1 MSEKEY
7 EDQVEGRNSVL
18 ELLESGKDI
27 NKIFI
32 QIGEKHGSIN
42 KIISKAK
49 ENRIVIVQAEKSKLD
64 KMSQTN
70 NHQGVIAI
78 VPPFEYSSVED
89 IVEEAKKRNEQPFI
103 LILDGI
109 EDPHNL
115 GAIIRTCE
123 AAGFD
128 NIIIPKNRSVSI
140 NGTVVKT
147 SVGTIERVKIAQV
160 TNLNNAIQTL
170 KKKGYWIIGTDMIGT
185 DYKELDYN
193 GKVAI
198 VIGNEGVGIS
208 RLVKENCDFIA
219 TIPMNGQVNSLNASV
234 AAGVLLFE
242 ILRQRR

>member
-1 MSEKEY
+1 MY
-7 EDQVEGRNSVL
+7 VYGRNVIKDYKNLKKVYVQDSL
-18 ELLESGKDI
+18 KNSELVKNI
-27 NKIFI
+27 NVPIKYL
-32 QIGEKHGSIN
+32 N
-42 KIISKAK
+42 KR
-49 ENRIVIVQAEKSKLD
+49 ELD
-64 KMSQTN
+64 KLVSG
-70 NHQGVIAI
+70 NHQGI
-78 VPPFEYSSVED
+78 VGEVED
-89 IVEEAKKRNEQPFI
+89 YKYFELNDLDNDVIV
-103 LILDGI
+103 ILDHL

-242 ILRQRR
+242 ILRRRR

>member
-1 MSEKEY
+1 MY
-7 EDQVEGRNSVL
+7 VYGRNVIKDYKNLKKVYVQDNLKNS
-18 ELLESGKDI
+18 ELVKNI
-27 NKIFI
+27 NVPIKYL
-32 QIGEKHGSIN
+32 N
-42 KIISKAK
+42 KR
-49 ENRIVIVQAEKSKLD
+49 ELD
-64 KMSQTN
+64 KMVSG
-70 NHQGVIAI
+70 NHQGI
-78 VPPFEYSSVED
+78 VGEVED
-89 IVEEAKKRNEQPFI
+89 YKYFELNDLDNDVIV
-103 LILDGI
+103 ILDHL
-109 EDPHNL
+109 EDSHNL

>member
-1 MSEKEY
+1 MY
-7 EDQVEGRNSVL
+7 VYGRNVIKDYKNLKKVYVQDSL
-18 ELLESGKDI
+18 KNSELVKNI
-27 NKIFI
+27 NVPIKYL
-32 QIGEKHGSIN
+32 N
-42 KIISKAK
+42 KR
-49 ENRIVIVQAEKSKLD
+49 ELD
-64 KMSQTN
+64 KMVSG
-70 NHQGVIAI
+70 NHQGI
-78 VPPFEYSSVED
+78 VGE
-89 IVEEAKKRNEQPFI
+89 VEEYKYFELNDLDNDVI
-103 LILDGI
+103 VILDHL

>member
-1 MSEKEY
+1 M
-7 EDQVEGRNSVL
+7 V
-18 ELLESGKDI
+18 SG
-27 NKIFI
+27 
-32 QIGEKHGSIN
+32 
-42 KIISKAK
+42 
-49 ENRIVIVQAEKSKLD
+49 
-64 KMSQTN
+64 
-70 NHQGVIAI
+70 NHQGI
-78 VPPFEYSSVED
+78 VGEVED
-89 IVEEAKKRNEQPFI
+89 YKYFELNDLDNDVIV
-103 LILDGI
+103 ILDHL

>member
-1 MSEKEY
+1 MY
-7 EDQVEGRNSVL
+7 VYGRNVIKDYKNLKKVYVQDSL
-18 ELLESGKDI
+18 KNSELVKNI
-27 NKIFI
+27 NVPIKYL
-32 QIGEKHGSIN
+32 N
-42 KIISKAK
+42 KR
-49 ENRIVIVQAEKSKLD
+49 ELD
-64 KMSQTN
+64 KMVSG
-70 NHQGVIAI
+70 NHQGI
-78 VPPFEYSSVED
+78 VGEVED
-89 IVEEAKKRNEQPFI
+89 YKYFELNDLDNDVIV
-103 LILDGI
+103 ILDHL

-219 TIPMNGQVNSLNASV
+219 TILMNGQVNSLNASV

>member
-1 MSEKEY
+1 MY
-7 EDQVEGRNSVL
+7 VYGRNVIKDYKNLKKVYVQDSL
-18 ELLESGKDI
+18 KNSELVKNI
-27 NKIFI
+27 NVPIKYL
-32 QIGEKHGSIN
+32 N
-42 KIISKAK
+42 KR
-49 ENRIVIVQAEKSKLD
+49 ELD
-64 KMSQTN
+64 KMVSG
-70 NHQGVIAI
+70 NHQGI
-78 VPPFEYSSVED
+78 VGEVED
-89 IVEEAKKRNEQPFI
+89 YKYFELNDLDNDVIV
-103 LILDGI
+103 ILDHL

-193 GKVAI
+193 GKVAL

>member
-1 MSEKEY
+1 MY
-7 EDQVEGRNSVL
+7 VYGRNVIKDYKNLKKVYVQDSL
-18 ELLESGKDI
+18 KNSELVKNI
-27 NKIFI
+27 NVPIKYL
-32 QIGEKHGSIN
+32 N
-42 KIISKAK
+42 KR
-49 ENRIVIVQAEKSKLD
+49 ELD
-64 KMSQTN
+64 KMVSG
-70 NHQGVIAI
+70 NHQGI
-78 VPPFEYSSVED
+78 VGEVED
-89 IVEEAKKRNEQPFI
+89 YKYFELNDLDNDVIV
-103 LILDGI
+103 ILDHL

-128 NIIIPKNRSVSI
+128 NIIIPKKRSVSI

>member
-1 MSEKEY
+1 MY
-7 EDQVEGRNSVL
+7 VYGRNVIKDYKNLKKVYVQDSL
-18 ELLESGKDI
+18 KNSELVKNI
-27 NKIFI
+27 NVPIKYL
-32 QIGEKHGSIN
+32 N
-42 KIISKAK
+42 KR
-49 ENRIVIVQAEKSKLD
+49 ELD
-64 KMSQTN
+64 KMVSG
-70 NHQGVIAI
+70 NHQGI
-78 VPPFEYSSVED
+78 VGEVED
-89 IVEEAKKRNEQPFI
+89 YKYFELNDLDNDVIV
-103 LILDGI
+103 ILDHL

-140 NGTVVKT
+140 NETVVKT

-198 VIGNEGVGIS
+198 VIGNEGAGIS

>member
-1 MSEKEY
+1 MY
-7 EDQVEGRNSVL
+7 VYGRNVIKDYKNLKKVYVQDSL
-18 ELLESGKDI
+18 KNSELVKNI
-27 NKIFI
+27 NVPIKYL
-32 QIGEKHGSIN
+32 N
-42 KIISKAK
+42 KR
-49 ENRIVIVQAEKSKLD
+49 ELD
-64 KMSQTN
+64 KMVSG
-70 NHQGVIAI
+70 NHQGI
-78 VPPFEYSSVED
+78 VGKVED
-89 IVEEAKKRNEQPFI
+89 YKYFELNDLDNDVIV
-103 LILDGI
+103 ILDHL

-128 NIIIPKNRSVSI
+128 NIIIPKNRSASI

>member
-1 MSEKEY
+1 MY
-7 EDQVEGRNSVL
+7 VYGRNVIKDYKNLKKVYVQDSL
-18 ELLESGKDI
+18 KNSELVKNI
-27 NKIFI
+27 NVPIKYL
-32 QIGEKHGSIN
+32 N
-42 KIISKAK
+42 KR
-49 ENRIVIVQAEKSKLD
+49 ELD
-64 KMSQTN
+64 KMVSG
-70 NHQGVIAI
+70 NHQGI
-78 VPPFEYSSVED
+78 VGEVED
-89 IVEEAKKRNEQPFI
+89 YKYFELNDLDNDVIV
-103 LILDGI
+103 ILDHL

-242 ILRQRR
+242 ILRRRR

>member
-1 MSEKEY
+1 MY
-7 EDQVEGRNSVL
+7 VYGRNVIKDYKNLKKVYVQDSL
-18 ELLESGKDI
+18 KNSELVKNI
-27 NKIFI
+27 NVPIKYL
-32 QIGEKHGSIN
+32 N
-42 KIISKAK
+42 KR
-49 ENRIVIVQAEKSKLD
+49 ELD
-64 KMSQTN
+64 KMVSG
-70 NHQGVIAI
+70 NHQGI
-78 VPPFEYSSVED
+78 VGEVED
-89 IVEEAKKRNEQPFI
+89 YKYFELNDLDNDVIV
-103 LILDGI
+103 ILDHL

-160 TNLNNAIQTL
+160 TNLNNTIQTL

-234 AAGVLLFE
+234 AAGVFLFE

>member
-1 MSEKEY
+1 MY
-7 EDQVEGRNSVL
+7 VYGRNVIKDYKNLKKVYIQDSL
-18 ELLESGKDI
+18 KNSELVKNI
-27 NKIFI
+27 NVPIKYL
-32 QIGEKHGSIN
+32 N
-42 KIISKAK
+42 KR
-49 ENRIVIVQAEKSKLD
+49 ELD
-64 KMSQTN
+64 KMVSG
-70 NHQGVIAI
+70 NHQGI
-78 VPPFEYSSVED
+78 VGEVED
-89 IVEEAKKRNEQPFI
+89 YKYFELNDLDNDVIV
-103 LILDGI
+103 ILDHL

-198 VIGNEGVGIS
+198 VIGNEGAGIS

-242 ILRQRR
+242 ILRQRRWFFEL

>member
-1 MSEKEY
+1 MY
-7 EDQVEGRNSVL
+7 VYGRNVIKDYKNLKKVYVQDSL
-18 ELLESGKDI
+18 KNSELVKNI
-27 NKIFI
+27 NVPIKYL
-32 QIGEKHGSIN
+32 N
-42 KIISKAK
+42 KR
-49 ENRIVIVQAEKSKLD
+49 ELD
-64 KMSQTN
+64 KMVSG
-70 NHQGVIAI
+70 NHQGI
-78 VPPFEYSSVED
+78 VGEVED
-89 IVEEAKKRNEQPFI
+89 YKYFELNDLDNDVIV
-103 LILDGI
+103 ILDHL
-109 EDPHNL
+109 ENPHNL

>member
-1 MSEKEY
+1 MY
-7 EDQVEGRNSVL
+7 VYGRNVIKDYKNLKKVYVQDSL
-18 ELLESGKDI
+18 KNSELVKNI
-27 NKIFI
+27 NVPIKYL
-32 QIGEKHGSIN
+32 N
-42 KIISKAK
+42 KR
-49 ENRIVIVQAEKSKLD
+49 ELD
-64 KMSQTN
+64 KMVSG
-70 NHQGVIAI
+70 NHQGI
-78 VPPFEYSSVED
+78 VGEVED
-89 IVEEAKKRNEQPFI
+89 YKYFELNDLDNDVIV
-103 LILDGI
+103 ILDHL

-208 RLVKENCDFIA
+208 RLLKENCDFIA

>member
-1 MSEKEY
+1 MY
-7 EDQVEGRNSVL
+7 VYGRNVIKDYKNLKKVYIQDSL
-18 ELLESGKDI
+18 KNSELVKNI
-27 NKIFI
+27 NVPIKYL
-32 QIGEKHGSIN
+32 N
-42 KIISKAK
+42 KR
-49 ENRIVIVQAEKSKLD
+49 ELD
-64 KMSQTN
+64 KMVSG
-70 NHQGVIAI
+70 NHQGI
-78 VPPFEYSSVED
+78 VGEVED
-89 IVEEAKKRNEQPFI
+89 YKYFELNDLDNDVIV
-103 LILDGI
+103 ILDHL

-219 TIPMNGQVNSLNASV
+219 TIPMKGQVNSLNASV

>member
-1 MSEKEY
+1 MY
-7 EDQVEGRNSVL
+7 VYGRNVIKDYKNLKKVYVQDSL
-18 ELLESGKDI
+18 KNSELVKNI
-27 NKIFI
+27 NVPIKYL
-32 QIGEKHGSIN
+32 N
-42 KIISKAK
+42 KR
-49 ENRIVIVQAEKSKLD
+49 ELD
-64 KMSQTN
+64 KMVSG
-70 NHQGVIAI
+70 NHQGI
-78 VPPFEYSSVED
+78 VGEVED
-89 IVEEAKKRNEQPFI
+89 YKYFELNDLDNDVIV
-103 LILDGI
+103 ILDHL

-198 VIGNEGVGIS
+198 VIGNEGAGIS

>member
-1 MSEKEY
+1 MY
-7 EDQVEGRNSVL
+7 VYGRNVIKDYKNLKKVYIQDSL
-18 ELLESGKDI
+18 KNSELVKNI
-27 NKIFI
+27 NVPIKYL
-32 QIGEKHGSIN
+32 N
-42 KIISKAK
+42 KR
-49 ENRIVIVQAEKSKLD
+49 ELD
-64 KMSQTN
+64 KMVSG
-70 NHQGVIAI
+70 NHQGI
-78 VPPFEYSSVED
+78 VGEVED
-89 IVEEAKKRNEQPFI
+89 YKYFELNDLDNDVIV
-103 LILDGI
+103 ILDHL

-160 TNLNNAIQTL
+160 TNLNNTIQTL

>member
-1 MSEKEY
+1 MY
-7 EDQVEGRNSVL
+7 VYGRNVIKDYKNLKKVYVQDSL
-18 ELLESGKDI
+18 KNSELVKNI
-27 NKIFI
+27 NVPIKYL
-32 QIGEKHGSIN
+32 N
-42 KIISKAK
+42 KR
-49 ENRIVIVQAEKSKLD
+49 ELD
-64 KMSQTN
+64 KMVSG
-70 NHQGVIAI
+70 NHQGI
-78 VPPFEYSSVED
+78 VGEVED
-89 IVEEAKKRNEQPFI
+89 YKYFELNDLDNDVIV
-103 LILDGI
+103 ILDHL

-160 TNLNNAIQTL
+160 TNRNNAIQTL

-198 VIGNEGVGIS
+198 VIGNEGAGIS

>member
-1 MSEKEY
+1 MY
-7 EDQVEGRNSVL
+7 VYGRNVIKDYKNLKKVYIQDSL
-18 ELLESGKDI
+18 KNSELVKNI
-27 NKIFI
+27 NVPIKYL
-32 QIGEKHGSIN
+32 N
-42 KIISKAK
+42 KR
-49 ENRIVIVQAEKSKLD
+49 ELD
-64 KMSQTN
+64 KMVSG
-70 NHQGVIAI
+70 NHQGI
-78 VPPFEYSSVED
+78 VGEVED
-89 IVEEAKKRNEQPFI
+89 YKYFELNDLDNDVIV
-103 LILDGI
+103 ILDHL

>member
-1 MSEKEY
+1 MY
-7 EDQVEGRNSVL
+7 VYGRNVIKDYKNLKKVYVQDSL
-18 ELLESGKDI
+18 KNSELVKNI
-27 NKIFI
+27 NVPIKYL
-32 QIGEKHGSIN
+32 N
-42 KIISKAK
+42 KR
-49 ENRIVIVQAEKSKLD
+49 ELD
-64 KMSQTN
+64 KMVSG
-70 NHQGVIAI
+70 NHQGI
-78 VPPFEYSSVED
+78 VGE
-89 IVEEAKKRNEQPFI
+89 VEEYKYFELNDLDNDVI
-103 LILDGI
+103 VILDHL

-160 TNLNNAIQTL
+160 TNLNNTIQTL

>member
-1 MSEKEY
+1 MY
-7 EDQVEGRNSVL
+7 VYGRNVIKDYKNLKKVYIQDSL
-18 ELLESGKDI
+18 KNSELVKNI
-27 NKIFI
+27 NVPIKYL
-32 QIGEKHGSIN
+32 N
-42 KIISKAK
+42 KR
-49 ENRIVIVQAEKSKLD
+49 ELD
-64 KMSQTN
+64 KMVSG
-70 NHQGVIAI
+70 NHQGI
-78 VPPFEYSSVED
+78 VGEVED
-89 IVEEAKKRNEQPFI
+89 YKYFELNDLDNDVIV
-103 LILDGI
+103 ILDHL

-198 VIGNEGVGIS
+198 VIGNEGAGIS

>member
-1 MSEKEY
+1 MY
-7 EDQVEGRNSVL
+7 VYGRNVIKDYKNLKKVYVQDSL
-18 ELLESGKDI
+18 KNSELVKNI
-27 NKIFI
+27 NVPIKYL
-32 QIGEKHGSIN
+32 N
-42 KIISKAK
+42 KR
-49 ENRIVIVQAEKSKLD
+49 ELD
-64 KMSQTN
+64 KMVSG
-70 NHQGVIAI
+70 NHQGI
-78 VPPFEYSSVED
+78 VGEVED
-89 IVEEAKKRNEQPFI
+89 YKYFELNDLDNDVIV
-103 LILDGI
+103 ILDHL

-219 TIPMNGQVNSLNASV
+219 TIPMNGQVNGLNASV

>member
-1 MSEKEY
+1 MY
-7 EDQVEGRNSVL
+7 VYGRNVIKDYKNLKKVYVQDSL
-18 ELLESGKDI
+18 KNSELVKNI
-27 NKIFI
+27 NVPIKYL
-32 QIGEKHGSIN
+32 N
-42 KIISKAK
+42 KR
-49 ENRIVIVQAEKSKLD
+49 ELD
-64 KMSQTN
+64 KMVSG
-70 NHQGVIAI
+70 NHQGI
-78 VPPFEYSSVED
+78 VGEVED
-89 IVEEAKKRNEQPFI
+89 YKYFELNDLDNDVIV
-103 LILDGI
+103 ILDHL

-219 TIPMNGQVNSLNASV
+219 TIPMKGQVNSLNASV

>member
-1 MSEKEY
+1 MY
-7 EDQVEGRNSVL
+7 VYGRNVIKDYKNLKKVYVQDSL
-18 ELLESGKDI
+18 KNSELVKNI
-27 NKIFI
+27 NVPIKYL
-32 QIGEKHGSIN
+32 N
-42 KIISKAK
+42 KR
-49 ENRIVIVQAEKSKLD
+49 ELD
-64 KMSQTN
+64 KMVSG
-70 NHQGVIAI
+70 NHQGI
-78 VPPFEYSSVED
+78 VGEVED
-89 IVEEAKKRNEQPFI
+89 YKYFELNDLDNDVIV
-103 LILDGI
+103 ILDHL

-160 TNLNNAIQTL
+160 TNLNNTIQTL

-219 TIPMNGQVNSLNASV
+219 TIPMKGQVNSLNASV

>member
-1 MSEKEY
+1 MY
-7 EDQVEGRNSVL
+7 VYGRNVIKDYKNLKKVYVQDSL
-18 ELLESGKDI
+18 KNSELVKNI
-27 NKIFI
+27 NVPIKYL
-32 QIGEKHGSIN
+32 N
-42 KIISKAK
+42 KR
-49 ENRIVIVQAEKSKLD
+49 ELD
-64 KMSQTN
+64 KMVSG
-70 NHQGVIAI
+70 NHQGI
-78 VPPFEYSSVED
+78 VGEVED
-89 IVEEAKKRNEQPFI
+89 YKYFELNDLDNDVIV
-103 LILDGI
+103 ILDHL

-198 VIGNEGVGIS
+198 VIGNEGAGIS
-208 RLVKENCDFIA
+208 RLVKENYDFIA

>member
-1 MSEKEY
+1 MY
-7 EDQVEGRNSVL
+7 VYGRNVIKDYKNLKKVYVQDSL
-18 ELLESGKDI
+18 KNSELVKNI
-27 NKIFI
+27 NVPIKYL
-32 QIGEKHGSIN
+32 N
-42 KIISKAK
+42 KR
-49 ENRIVIVQAEKSKLD
+49 ELD
-64 KMSQTN
+64 KMVSG
-70 NHQGVIAI
+70 NHQGI
-78 VPPFEYSSVED
+78 VGEVED
-89 IVEEAKKRNEQPFI
+89 YKYFELNDLDNDVIV
-103 LILDGI
+103 ILDHL

-234 AAGVLLFE
+234 AAGVFLFE

>member
-1 MSEKEY
+1 MY
-7 EDQVEGRNSVL
+7 VYGRNVIKDYKNLKKVYVQDSL
-18 ELLESGKDI
+18 KNSELVKNI
-27 NKIFI
+27 NVPIKYL
-32 QIGEKHGSIN
+32 N
-42 KIISKAK
+42 KR
-49 ENRIVIVQAEKSKLD
+49 ELD
-64 KMSQTN
+64 KMVSG
-70 NHQGVIAI
+70 NHQGI
-78 VPPFEYSSVED
+78 VGEVED
-89 IVEEAKKRNEQPFI
+89 YKYFELNDLDNDVIV
-103 LILDGI
+103 ILDHL

-170 KKKGYWIIGTDMIGT
+170 KKKGYWIIVTDMIGT

>member
-1 MSEKEY
+1 MY
-7 EDQVEGRNSVL
+7 VYGRNVIKDYKNLKKVYVQDSL
-18 ELLESGKDI
+18 KNSELVKNI
-27 NKIFI
+27 NVPIKYL
-32 QIGEKHGSIN
+32 N
-42 KIISKAK
+42 KR
-49 ENRIVIVQAEKSKLD
+49 ELD
-64 KMSQTN
+64 KMVSG
-70 NHQGVIAI
+70 NHQGI
-78 VPPFEYSSVED
+78 VGEVED
-89 IVEEAKKRNEQPFI
+89 YKYFELNDLDNDVIV
-103 LILDGI
+103 ILDHL

-198 VIGNEGVGIS
+198 VIGNEGAGIS

-219 TIPMNGQVNSLNASV
+219 TIPMKGQVNSLNASV

>member
-1 MSEKEY
+1 MY
-7 EDQVEGRNSVL
+7 VYGRNVIKDYKNLKKVYVQDSL
-18 ELLESGKDI
+18 KNSELVKNI
-27 NKIFI
+27 NVPIKYL
-32 QIGEKHGSIN
+32 N
-42 KIISKAK
+42 KR
-49 ENRIVIVQAEKSKLD
+49 ELD
-64 KMSQTN
+64 KMVSG
-70 NHQGVIAI
+70 NHQGI
-78 VPPFEYSSVED
+78 VGEVED
-89 IVEEAKKRNEQPFI
+89 YKYFELNDLDNDVIV
-103 LILDGI
+103 ILDHL

-160 TNLNNAIQTL
+160 TNLNNTIQTL

>member
-1 MSEKEY
+1 MY
-7 EDQVEGRNSVL
+7 VYGRNVIKDYKNLKKVYIQDSL
-18 ELLESGKDI
+18 KNSELVKNI
-27 NKIFI
+27 NVPIKYL
-32 QIGEKHGSIN
+32 N
-42 KIISKAK
+42 KR
-49 ENRIVIVQAEKSKLD
+49 ELD
-64 KMSQTN
+64 KMVSG
-70 NHQGVIAI
+70 NHQGI
-78 VPPFEYSSVED
+78 VGEVED
-89 IVEEAKKRNEQPFI
+89 YKYFELNDLDNDVIV
-103 LILDGI
+103 ILDHL

-147 SVGTIERVKIAQV
+147 SVETIERVKIAQV

-219 TIPMNGQVNSLNASV
+219 TIPMKGQVNSLNASV

>member
-1 MSEKEY
+1 MY
-7 EDQVEGRNSVL
+7 VYGRNVIKDYKNLKKVYVQDSL
-18 ELLESGKDI
+18 KNSELVKNI
-27 NKIFI
+27 NVPIKYL
-32 QIGEKHGSIN
+32 N
-42 KIISKAK
+42 KR
-49 ENRIVIVQAEKSKLD
+49 ELD
-64 KMSQTN
+64 KMVSG
-70 NHQGVIAI
+70 NHQGI
-78 VPPFEYSSVED
+78 VGEVED
-89 IVEEAKKRNEQPFI
+89 YKYFELNDLDNDVIV
-103 LILDGI
+103 ILDHL

-242 ILRQRR
+242 ILRQRRWFFEL

>member
-1 MSEKEY
+1 MY
-7 EDQVEGRNSVL
+7 VYGRNVIKDYKNLKKVYVQDSL
-18 ELLESGKDI
+18 KNSELVKNI
-27 NKIFI
+27 NVPIKYL
-32 QIGEKHGSIN
+32 N
-42 KIISKAK
+42 KR
-49 ENRIVIVQAEKSKLD
+49 ELD
-64 KMSQTN
+64 KMVSG
-70 NHQGVIAI
+70 NHQGI
-78 VPPFEYSSVED
+78 VGEVED
-89 IVEEAKKRNEQPFI
+89 YKYFELNDLDNDVIV
-103 LILDGI
+103 ILDHL

-128 NIIIPKNRSVSI
+128 NIIIPKNRCVSI
-140 NGTVVKT
+140 NGTVVKI

>member
-1 MSEKEY
+1 MY
-7 EDQVEGRNSVL
+7 VYGRNVIKDYKNLKKVYVQDSL
-18 ELLESGKDI
+18 KNSELVKNI
-27 NKIFI
+27 NVPIKYL
-32 QIGEKHGSIN
+32 N
-42 KIISKAK
+42 KR
-49 ENRIVIVQAEKSKLD
+49 ELD
-64 KMSQTN
+64 KMVSG
-70 NHQGVIAI
+70 NHQGI
-78 VPPFEYSSVED
+78 VGEVED
-89 IVEEAKKRNEQPFI
+89 YKYFELNDLDNDVIV
-103 LILDGI
+103 ILDHL

-128 NIIIPKNRSVSI
+128 NIIIPKNRSISI

-160 TNLNNAIQTL
+160 TNLNNTIQTL